1 MKFLRTEYAAL
12 IGILLILLAT
22 VKHAFEVYT
31 SVMYMDSD
39 PDIWQKVYIAIMLI
53 AIDFAVL
60 LFTIHGNNYAAQTF
74 AFMIFLVNLYAF
86 WHPISLPKWGI
97 EWFIYFPGFL
107 FSAMFAYGLY
117 YFTDLF
123 SDLLLKSNKLGELR
137 EELEESKIQISSL
150 EVEIKNQQTE
160 FSQLQE
166 EKEKLLKQ
174 IFQTEEN
181 GVDVNKV
188 VEKAGH
194 FDLLIQYVIE
204 SEGYLE
210 KSPEA
215 LRKGV
220 EYWTKKQEEGNL
232 DMKNM
237 VKLLSYKKAYLT
249 LTGNGVA
256 TTPV

>member
-12 IGILLILLAT
+12 LGILLILLAT

-31 SVMYMDSD
+31 SVMYMDVD
-39 PDIWQKVYIAIMLI
+39 PDIWQKVYIATMLI

-60 LFTIHGNNYAAQTF
+60 LFTIHGNSYAAQTF

-86 WHPISLPKWGI
+86 WHPISLPEWGI

-123 SDLLLKSNKLGELR
+123 SDLLREENKLGALR
-137 EELEESKIQISSL
+137 NSL
-150 EVEIKNQQTE
+150 EKSKEEIFCLESAMEKLQAE
-160 FSQLQE
+160 KSQIEE
-166 EKEKLLKQ
+166 EKKELLKQ
-174 IFQTEEN
+174 IFQAEGN
-181 GVDVNKV
+181 GKDVNELM
-188 VEKAGH
+188 EKAQN
-194 FDLLIQYVIE
+194 FDLLLQYVIE
-204 SEGYLE
+204 SEGYLL

-220 EYWTKKQEEGNL
+220 EYWNRKIENGYFDLKGS
-232 DMKNM
+232 
-237 VKLLSYKKAYLT
+237 VKLLCYRNAYLF
-249 LTGNGVA
+249 LEKHN
-256 TTPV
+256 

>member
-12 IGILLILLAT
+12 LGILLILLAT

-31 SVMYMDSD
+31 SVMYMDAV

-60 LFTIHGNNYAAQTF
+60 LFTIHGNSYAAQTF

-86 WHPISLPKWGI
+86 WYPIQWPDWGTGL
-97 EWFIYFPGFL
+97 FIYFPGFL

-123 SDLLLKSNKLGELR
+123 SDLLRKENRLGELR
-137 EELEESKIQISSL
+137 EKLDESGSLVSSL
-150 EVEIKNQQTE
+150 ESELKNQQAE
-160 FSQLQE
+160 YSQLEE
-166 EKEKLLKQ
+166 EKEKLLEQ
-174 IFQTEEN
+174 IFETGEN
-181 GVDVNKV
+181 GADVNELM
-188 VEKAGH
+188 EKAEQ

-220 EYWTKKQEEGNL
+220 EYWNKKGIDGTKDL
-232 DMKNM
+232 KNV
-237 VKLLSYKKAYLT
+237 VKRLAYAAANET
-249 LTGNGVA
+249 IR
-256 TTPV
+256 